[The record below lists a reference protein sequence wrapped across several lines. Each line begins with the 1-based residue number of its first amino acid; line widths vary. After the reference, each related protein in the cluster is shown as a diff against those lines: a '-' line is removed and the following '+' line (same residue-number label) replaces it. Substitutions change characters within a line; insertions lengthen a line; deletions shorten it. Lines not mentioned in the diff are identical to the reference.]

1 MPPAYNPV
9 LVACRPNWRW
19 IALNTVHWYKA
30 TRESGGTVQTLLE
43 EYPLTAEMVNLK
55 KLVDVSKK

>member
-1 MPPAYNPV
+1 MFV
-9 LVACRPNWRW
+9 CACRPNWRW

-43 EYPLTAEMVNLK
+43 EYPLTTEMANLK